1 MLGSLLFTNISYY
14 ETLSTLCSKFFLCFF
29 LSFFFVLLITKI
41 LKKKKNWKKEVSKR
55 FFFFCLNPVL
65 FSLQL
70 FVLKAAFGCFFSPKK
85 KEWAKIYANK
95 IVEQEYLLLS
105 KSFMKLRSSTLQL
118 QHWNCSFI
126 IVVCKI
132 T

>member
-41 LKKKKNWKKEVSKR
+41 LKKKKLEKRSKQKV
-55 FFFFCLNPVL
+55 FFFCLNPVL